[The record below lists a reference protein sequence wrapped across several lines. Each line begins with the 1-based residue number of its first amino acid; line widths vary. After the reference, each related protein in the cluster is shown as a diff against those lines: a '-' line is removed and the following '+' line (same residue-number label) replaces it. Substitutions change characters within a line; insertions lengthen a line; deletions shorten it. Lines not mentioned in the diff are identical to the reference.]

1 MDQTKNLTLS
11 DLENAFKEVMK
22 TNPLLALEDR
32 ELNGISYKVFANA
45 PKTMRDLFD
54 VVGLLNGDFPF
65 IHENDNELSYLEALQ
80 KAKNLAGFLSKK
92 GINPGDSVGICMQN
106 CTEWIIA
113 YLGIAAH
120 GATCV
125 PLNSWWRTDELKYG
139 VEHSEI
145 KLLFIDEKR
154 HQYTKDFDVLQVIKS
169 DSKNS
174 EILSFDKVVQDNHEN
189 WPDSN
194 ASDEDVSVLLYT
206 SGSTGLPKGVML
218 THLSVVNA
226 ILGFYT
232 LGELR
237 GLVKG
242 ETLLAVENAKTLLNI
257 PLFHVTG
264 LITIF
269 LLSTL
274 AKRQIVIMNKWDAT
288 DALNMI
294 QNMKITNI
302 SGVPTQSWDLLNHPH
317 VDDFNLSSLIDI
329 GAGGAARP
337 EDQVQSLND
346 KFNLPLTFGWGMTE
360 TCALGA
366 INRGEEYLAKPNS
379 SGLNVPYLTE
389 LKVTD
394 ENWNFL
400 ENGEVGEIVFKSPTN
415 TIGYL
420 KNDEETKKTLNDGWL
435 LTGDLGY
442 IDEEG
447 YLFIVDRKKSLIIRG
462 GENISTLEVEN
473 ALDRHE
479 DILESCVCGIEDA
492 KFGEIVGAYIYC
504 KTQISSDD
512 IKEFLNLSIAAYKV
526 PEIIY
531 ISREPLPRIA
541 TEKIDRVGIKKILSS
556 LD

>member
-1 MDQTKNLTLS
+1 MDQTKNTTLS
-11 DLENAFKEVMK
+11 DLENAFKEVME
-22 TNPLLALEDR
+22 TNPLLALHDR
-32 ELNGISYKVFANA
+32 ELNGVNYKVFANA

-54 VVGLLNGDFPF
+54 VIGLLNGDFPF
-65 IHENDNELSYLEALQ
+65 IHENGNEHSYLEAIQ
-80 KAKNLAGFLSKK
+80 KAKNLAGFLSEK
-92 GINPGDSVGICMQN
+92 GIKPGDSVGICMQN

-125 PLNSWWRTDELKYG
+125 PLNSWWRGDELKYG
-139 VEHSEI
+139 VEHSEL
-145 KLLFIDEKR
+145 KLLFVDEKR
-154 HQYTKDFDVLQVIKS
+154 YQYTQDLDVLQVLKT
-169 DSKNS
+169 DSASEAITFNDAIQNACTDWPEKN
-174 EILSFDKVVQDNHEN
+174 
-189 WPDSN
+189 
-194 ASDEDVSVLLYT
+194 ATDEDVSVLLYT

-218 THLSVVNA
+218 THLSVANA

-242 ETLLAVENAKTLLNI
+242 ETLLAVDNAKILLNI

-274 AKRQIVIMNKWDAT
+274 AKRQIVIMNKWDT
-288 DALNMI
+288 SDALNMI
-294 QNMKITNI
+294 QSMKITNI
-302 SGVPTQSWDLLNHPH
+302 SGVPTQSWDLLNHPN
-317 VDDFNLSSLIDI
+317 VDEFDLSSLIDI

-337 EDQVQSLND
+337 EDQVQSLHE

-366 INRGEEYLAKPNS
+366 INRGDEYLAKPNS

-389 LKVTD
+389 VAVTD

-400 ENGEVGEIVFKSPTN
+400 NSGEVGEIVFKSPTN

-420 KNDEETKKTLNDGWL
+420 KNNEETEKALKDGWL

-442 IDEEG
+442 IDDEG

-473 ALDRHE
+473 ALDRHAN
-479 DILESCVCGIEDA
+479 ILESCVCGIDDP

-504 KTQISSDD
+504 NADVSEEA
-512 IKEFLNLSIAAYKV
+512 IKGFLNESIAGYKV
-526 PEIIY
+526 PEVFH
-531 ISREPLPRIA
+531 ISKDPLPRIA

-556 LD
+556 Q

>member
-1 MDQTKNLTLS
+1 MDQTKNTTLS
-11 DLENAFKEVMK
+11 DLEKAFKEVMQ
-22 TNPLLALEDR
+22 TNPLLALQDR
-32 ELNGISYKVFANA
+32 ELNGVSHKVFTNA

-65 IHENDNELSYLEALQ
+65 IHENGSEHSYLEAIQ
-80 KAKNLAGFLSKK
+80 KAKNLAGFLAKK
-92 GINPGDSVGICMQN
+92 GIKPGDSVGICMQN

-125 PLNSWWRTDELKYG
+125 PLNSWWRGDELRYG
-139 VEHSEI
+139 VEHSEL
-145 KLLFIDEKR
+145 KLLFVDEKR
-154 HQYTKDFDVLQVIKS
+154 YQYTQDLDVLQVIKT
-169 DSKNS
+169 NS
-174 EILSFDKVVQDNHEN
+174 TTDALTFDDVFKTESAN
-189 WPDSN
+189 WPEEN
-194 ASDEDVSVLLYT
+194 ATDEDVSVLLYT

-226 ILGFYT
+226 ISGFYT

-242 ETLLAVENAKTLLNI
+242 ETLLAVDNAKTLLNI

-274 AKRQIVIMNKWDAT
+274 AKRQIVIMNKWDAS

-302 SGVPTQSWDLLNHPH
+302 SGVPTQSWDLLNHPK
-317 VDDFNLSSLIDI
+317 VDNFDLSSLIDI

-337 EDQVQSLND
+337 EDQVQSLHD

-366 INRGEEYLAKPNS
+366 INRGDEYLAKPNS
-379 SGLNVPYLTE
+379 SGLNVPFLTQ
-389 LKVTD
+389 LAITD

-400 ENGEVGEIVFKSPTN
+400 KTGEVGEIVFKSPTN

-420 KNDEETKKTLNDGWL
+420 KKYRRNK
-435 LTGDLGY
+435 
-442 IDEEG
+442 
-447 YLFIVDRKKSLIIRG
+447 
-462 GENISTLEVEN
+462 
-473 ALDRHE
+473 
-479 DILESCVCGIEDA
+479 ES
-492 KFGEIVGAYIYC
+492 
-504 KTQISSDD
+504 S
-512 IKEFLNLSIAAYKV
+512 
-526 PEIIY
+526 
-531 ISREPLPRIA
+531 
-541 TEKIDRVGIKKILSS
+541 
-556 LD
+556 